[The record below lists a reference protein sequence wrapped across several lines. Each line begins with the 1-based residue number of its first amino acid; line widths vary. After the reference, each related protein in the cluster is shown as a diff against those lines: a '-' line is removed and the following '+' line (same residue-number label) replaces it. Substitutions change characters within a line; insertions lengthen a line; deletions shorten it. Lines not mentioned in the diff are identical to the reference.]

1 MMECYR
7 DDLSLVD
14 SADLDAHDCFGDAYL
29 DRNWVEAGR
38 QPFLVRIQGQLA
50 GHALIDRYAYT
61 PAWRNS

>member
-1 MMECYR
+1 MECYR